1 MKLYCDACAKP
12 ITPEIPEGAAAVPCP
27 LCGKE
32 IPVPEK
38 NVAPGVV
45 IGDFLIEKSLS
56 HGGMGEVFVARQL
69 SLDRQVAFKVLQDRF
84 VHDREY
90 IDGFFREARA
100 AAKITHPHIVQA
112 YAVGEENAITDYYIN
127 ITATSST
134 AVVALADEV
143 AEKMS
148 ERGKR
153 PSRIEGRSG
162 AAWILVDFTD
172 VILNVFDR
180 QSRDFYDIDRLMPAD
195 RKMDIE
201 PIKAKVDEKFNLKN
215 I

>member
-1 MKLYCDACAKP
+1 MS
-12 ITPEIPEGAAAVPCP
+12 EIKV
-27 LCGKE
+27 
-32 IPVPEK
+32 
-38 NVAPGVV
+38 
-45 IGDFLIEKSLS
+45 IEKDLVNASSAELC
-56 HGGMGEVFVARQL
+56 
-69 SLDRQVAFKVLQDRF
+69 
-84 VHDREY
+84 
-90 IDGFFREARA
+90 EAVIALLLEKKGRDL
-100 AAKITHPHIVQA
+100 TA
-112 YAVGEENAITDYYIN
+112 YEVGEENAITDYYIN

-153 PSRIEGRSG
+153 PERIEGRSG

-180 QSRDFYDIDRLMPAD
+180 QSREFYDIDRLLPSD
-195 RKMDIE
+195 KRMDIE

>member
-1 MKLYCDACAKP
+1 MSEMKPMEKDLLNASSAELC
-12 ITPEIPEGAAAVPCP
+12 EAVIA
-27 LCGKE
+27 LLL
-32 IPVPEK
+32 EK
-38 NVAPGVV
+38 KGR
-45 IGDFLIEKSLS
+45 DL
-56 HGGMGEVFVARQL
+56 
-69 SLDRQVAFKVLQDRF
+69 
-84 VHDREY
+84 
-90 IDGFFREARA
+90 
-100 AAKITHPHIVQA
+100 TA
-112 YAVGEENAITDYYIN
+112 YEVGEENAITDYYIN

-148 ERGKR
+148 ERGKH

-162 AAWILVDFTD
+162 ASWILVDFTD

-180 QSRDFYDIDRLMPAD
+180 QSREFYDIDRLLPSD
-195 RKMDIE
+195 KRMDIE

>member
-1 MKLYCDACAKP
+1 MSEMMDKEKDL
-12 ITPEIPEGAAAVPCP
+12 EGASSAELCEAVIA
-27 LCGKE
+27 LLL
-32 IPVPEK
+32 EK
-38 NVAPGVV
+38 KGR
-45 IGDFLIEKSLS
+45 DL
-56 HGGMGEVFVARQL
+56 
-69 SLDRQVAFKVLQDRF
+69 
-84 VHDREY
+84 
-90 IDGFFREARA
+90 
-100 AAKITHPHIVQA
+100 TA
-112 YAVGEENAITDYYIN
+112 YEVGEENAITDYYIN

-153 PSRIEGRSG
+153 PDRGEGRSG
-162 AAWILVDFTD
+162 ASWILVDCTD

-180 QSRDFYDIDRLMPAD
+180 QSREFYDIDRLLPSD
-195 RKMDIE
+195 KRMDIE

>member
-1 MKLYCDACAKP
+1 MSEIKTP
-12 ITPEIPEGAAAVPCP
+12 IEDLKNASSEALCEAVIA
-27 LCGKE
+27 LLL
-32 IPVPEK
+32 EK
-38 NVAPGVV
+38 KGR
-45 IGDFLIEKSLS
+45 DL
-56 HGGMGEVFVARQL
+56 
-69 SLDRQVAFKVLQDRF
+69 
-84 VHDREY
+84 
-90 IDGFFREARA
+90 
-100 AAKITHPHIVQA
+100 TA

>member
-1 MKLYCDACAKP
+1 
-12 ITPEIPEGAAAVPCP
+12 
-27 LCGKE
+27 
-32 IPVPEK
+32 
-38 NVAPGVV
+38 
-45 IGDFLIEKSLS
+45 
-56 HGGMGEVFVARQL
+56 MGYIIYYIVTL
-69 SLDRQVAFKVLQDRF
+69 AFNGLLLF
-84 VHDREY
+84 
-90 IDGFFREARA
+90 FFRA
-100 AAKITHPHIVQA
+100 
-112 YAVGEENAITDYYIN
+112 YIN

-180 QSRDFYDIDRLMPAD
+180 QSREFYDIDRLLPAD
-195 RKMDIE
+195 RRMDIE
-201 PIKAKVDEKFNLKN
+201 PIKAKVDEKFSLKN

>member
-1 MKLYCDACAKP
+1 MSEIKTP
-12 ITPEIPEGAAAVPCP
+12 IEDLKNASSEALCEAVIA
-27 LCGKE
+27 LLL
-32 IPVPEK
+32 EK
-38 NVAPGVV
+38 KGR
-45 IGDFLIEKSLS
+45 DL
-56 HGGMGEVFVARQL
+56 
-69 SLDRQVAFKVLQDRF
+69 
-84 VHDREY
+84 
-90 IDGFFREARA
+90 
-100 AAKITHPHIVQA
+100 TA

-134 AVVALADEV
+134 AGVALADEV
-143 AEKMS
+143 AEKMA

>member
-1 MKLYCDACAKP
+1 MKLFCPQCSKVFTVEVPENAQEANCPQCAS
-12 ITPEIPEGAAAVPCP
+12 P
-27 LCGKE
+27 L
-32 IPVPEK
+32 PVPQTPLS
-38 NVAPGVV
+38 PGAV
-45 IGDFLIEKSLS
+45 IGDFLLEKALS
-56 HGGMGEVFVARQL
+56 SGGMGVVYLARQI
-69 SLDRQVAFKVLQDRF
+69 SLDRPVALKVL
-84 VHDREY
+84 HDKFAGNQEY
-90 IDGFFREARA
+90 TEGLFREARA
-100 AAKITHPHIVQA
+100 AAKLTHPNIVQA

-180 QSRDFYDIDRLMPAD
+180 QSREFYDIDRLMPAD